1 MSKLT
6 KANSLRVVIEENLSA
21 IARETI
27 NNNALGRAAVV
38 IAIVEQPA
46 ESNEHAFLLTL
57 RASKLRKHAGQ
68 FALPGGKI
76 DAGESFEQAALR
88 ELEEE
93 LGITVDAAN
102 ILGVLDD
109 YPTRSGFCITPVVV
123 WIDQDADIT
132 PNPDEVARVFKVPLQ
147 ELSRQNLVMLESGEE
162 SSRPVFSIDLPTIGH
177 QIYAPTA
184 AIIYQFYESAILGN
198 ECRVAFYDE
207 PRFAWE

>member
-1 MSKLT
+1 M
-6 KANSLRVVIEENLSA
+6 
-21 IARETI
+21 
-27 NNNALGRAAVV
+27 V
-38 IAIVEQPA
+38 IAIVEQPGV
-46 ESNEHAFLLTL
+46 SNEYALLLTL
-57 RASKLRKHAGQ
+57 RASKMHKHAGQ

-76 DAGESFEQAALR
+76 DAGESFAQAALR

-123 WIDQDADIT
+123 WIDQDANIT
-132 PNPDEVARVFKVPLQ
+132 PNPDEVARVFKVPLR
-147 ELSRQNLVMLESGEE
+147 ELQRENLVMLEAGEE
-162 SSRPVFSIDLPTIGH
+162 SARPVFSIDLPSIGH

-198 ECRVAFYDE
+198 EFRVAFYDE
-207 PRFAWE
+207 PRFAWK